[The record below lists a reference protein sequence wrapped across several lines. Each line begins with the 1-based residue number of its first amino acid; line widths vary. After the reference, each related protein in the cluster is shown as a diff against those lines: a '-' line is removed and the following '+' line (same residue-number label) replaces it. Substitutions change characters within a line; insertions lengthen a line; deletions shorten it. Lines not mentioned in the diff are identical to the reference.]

1 MNQNDFKLGVLAS
14 GRGSNLQAIIDRI
27 EDGTLSTR
35 IAVILSDRADAQALE
50 RGKRHGIESRW
61 VDPKA
66 FPGKEAFNREL
77 VSILQSREVDLV
89 CLAGYMRILREPF
102 FETFAGRMVNIHPSL
117 LPAFPGL
124 DVQQKAI
131 DYGVK
136 VSGCTVHFVNEE
148 VDGGPIILQA
158 VVPVEDGDTAETL
171 SARILE
177 QEHIIYPKAIQMIV
191 DKRIRIDNRRVV
203 SVNSLKRQA

>member
-1 MNQNDFKLGVLAS
+1 MSQNDFKLGVLAS

-27 EDGTLSTR
+27 EDGSLAAR
-35 IAVILSDRADAQALE
+35 IAVILSDREDAQALE
-50 RGKRHGIESRW
+50 RGRRHGIESLF

-66 FPGKEAFNREL
+66 FPSKQAFNAEL
-77 VSILQSREVDLV
+77 VSILQSRKVDLV
-89 CLAGYMRILREPF
+89 CLAGYMRIVREPF
-102 FETFAGRMVNIHPSL
+102 FKVFAGRIINIHPSL

-136 VSGCTVHFVNEE
+136 FSGCTVHFVNEE

-158 VVPVEDGDTAETL
+158 VVPVEDNDTAESL

-191 DKRIRIDNRRVV
+191 DQKIRIDNRRVV
-203 SVNSLKRQA
+203 SVDS